1 MLQEVAEP
9 GSPRLLRS
17 VILTPMKRPGRKRSR
32 DPKVERLSQLQLFSN
47 CTKRDLQQIARLT
60 TEVDVPAG
68 KVLMRQGDRGRECLV
83 IEEGRA
89 KATIRG
95 KGTSFMG
102 PGECF
107 GELALLHAAPRA
119 ATVTAETDMRL
130 VVLDS
135 REFSTLLPDVPSVAK
150 NVLAAVAERLRETEG
165 KQPHH

>member
-1 MLQEVAEP
+1 MSQEYVEH
-9 GSPRLLRS
+9 GSPQTLGS
-17 VILTPMKRPGRKRSR
+17 EILTPMKRPGRKRSR

-47 CTKRDLQQIARLT
+47 CSKRDLEQIAQLT
-60 TEVDVPAG
+60 TEVDVRAG
-68 KVLMRQGDRGRECLV
+68 KVLMRQGDQGRECLV

-95 KGTSFMG
+95 KGTHIMG

-107 GELALLHAAPRA
+107 GELALLHSGPRA

-135 REFSTLLPDVPSVAK
+135 REFSTLLTNVPSVVK